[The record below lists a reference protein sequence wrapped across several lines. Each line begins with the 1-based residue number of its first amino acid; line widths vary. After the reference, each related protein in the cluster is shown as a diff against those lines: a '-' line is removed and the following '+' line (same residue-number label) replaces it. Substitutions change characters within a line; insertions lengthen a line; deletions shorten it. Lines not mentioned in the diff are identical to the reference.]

1 MKTELKTHALWNTLL
16 CHNMM
21 AQLPI
26 DLFMQVKKFRQQSI
40 SYQNLFNHN
49 FAFFN
54 VGEFATLS
62 LQASSFV
69 FWFVHSFIN
78 SFIGSFDRSVFS
90 SLPMWVIRSSC
101 QPPSSFVRAF
111 VRDIFRSSYCS
122 FSRICLSIR
131 HFQGVQYNKLR
142 CRLLTITQVSSF
154 VLDNVRSFVR
164 FFIRLFIWSCF
175 PFIARVDQYN
185 RPSCMLPLQVSSFV
199 LDIVPPFSFSFLCS
213 FNRLFLWLSEWVNTT
228 GQAKPSCLLPMQV
241 SSFVLDI
248 VPAFNFSF
256 ICSFDRL
263 FLSLPEWVN
272 RISQAACCPR
282 KLRTPTSSNLQR
294 VTN

>member
-122 FSRICLSIR
+122 FLRICLSIR
-131 HFQGVQYNKLR
+131 SFIFVISRVYNTLIQPEK
-142 CRLLTITQVSSF
+142 IS
-154 VLDNVRSFVR
+154 NP
-164 FFIRLFIWSCF
+164 SCF
-175 PFIARVDQYN
+175 RRSIVRHGKLNWKFKPCSLSMTEPLGAV
-185 RPSCMLPLQVSSFV
+185 RPMFELKIRKGLG
-199 LDIVPPFSFSFLCS
+199 LGY
-213 FNRLFLWLSEWVNTT
+213 W
-228 GQAKPSCLLPMQV
+228 GQ
-241 SSFVLDI
+241 D
-248 VPAFNFSF
+248 
-256 ICSFDRL
+256 
-263 FLSLPEWVN
+263 
-272 RISQAACCPR
+272 
-282 KLRTPTSSNLQR
+282 
-294 VTN
+294 